1 MADERQVT
9 NEAQESTRVSNTSEK
24 CSLILLVFALLCVG
38 AGVFNF
44 GFVIVLMAP
53 AGCSDCKRSSS
64 DINDPNRFIQ
74 IFSAVGL
81 SLMVLGCGLLGGYF
95 KRSKKCSARQVAESV
110 VISTIPAEDLEKSPA
125 PVLQHNDIPS
135 SCLFLSPA
143 SDLPDYFT
151 AVANI
156 DNLYSA
162 VDAGVWTEDVPNLPP
177 PCYEQA
183 LELTALTLTTN
194 EADTNN
200 FKEECGDGRL
210 TTV

>member
-1 MADERQVT
+1 M
-9 NEAQESTRVSNTSEK
+9 
-24 CSLILLVFALLCVG
+24 
-38 AGVFNF
+38 FNF
-44 GFVIVLMAP
+44 AVVIVLMAP
-53 AGCSDCKRSSS
+53 TSCSDCKRRSSG
-64 DINDPNRFIQ
+64 INDPNPLIQ

-81 SLMVLGCGLLGGYF
+81 SLMVLGSGLLGVYF
-95 KRSKKCSARQVAESV
+95 KRSKKCSARQVAKLV

-135 SCLFLSPA
+135 SRLPSSPA

-156 DNLYSA
+156 DNLYSI
-162 VDAGVWTEDVPNLPP
+162 VDAGVGTEDLPNFPP

-183 LELTALTLTTN
+183 LELTALTFTTN

-200 FKEECGDGRL
+200 FKEECGDCR
-210 TTV
+210 TTIV